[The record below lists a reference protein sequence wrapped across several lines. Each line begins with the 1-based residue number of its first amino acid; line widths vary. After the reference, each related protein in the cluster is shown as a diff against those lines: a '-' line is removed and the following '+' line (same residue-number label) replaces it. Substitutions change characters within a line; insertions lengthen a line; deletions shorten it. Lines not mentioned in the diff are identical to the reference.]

1 MNDKRINEA
10 LLGLEE
16 VGMKMAI
23 AHTWSMNKDELLEK
37 FKEVC
42 KEYSVDEGVFAAL
55 NLIGACGVVLTDKY
69 EVDKGELIEIFE
81 NITGRK
87 L

>member
-16 VGMKMAI
+16 VGMKLALE
-23 AHTWSMNKDELLEK
+23 HVWSIDKDELLEK

-42 KEYSVDEGVFAAL
+42 EEYSVDEGVFAAL

-69 EVDKGELIEIFE
+69 DVDKDELIEIFE
-81 NITGRK
+81 KITEIE